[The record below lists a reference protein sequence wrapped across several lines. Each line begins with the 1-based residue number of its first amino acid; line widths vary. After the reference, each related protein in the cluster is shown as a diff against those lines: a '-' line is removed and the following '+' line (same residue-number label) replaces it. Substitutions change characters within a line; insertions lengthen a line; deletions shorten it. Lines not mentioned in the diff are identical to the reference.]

1 MAFSHLL
8 KEMAMRKVLIL
19 LLTLVALGGGRAQAQ
34 AVVSVGSS
42 SACLGDTVGLNLQL
56 NTGTASIGAMSL
68 SLRIDTTAQIAGFVL
83 DNPAF
88 ATNFLWNVQGR
99 NLRIS
104 WYSNS
109 PVSSS
114 TTLGRILLIGGST
127 TVQFTNVAGENE
139 LALATGQLLATTFT
153 PGSLNRVSGTPPVIT
168 RQPRDTSVAAN
179 ASPSFSVLVTGT
191 AQYQWEL
198 STDGGSSWQSLSG
211 NSNYT
216 GLFTNTLGIV
226 SATPAMNGNRY
237 RVQVFGV
244 CGPPLISTVAV
255 LTVSAGASS
264 QLNLLSAPS
273 CDTVNVRLQASVAM
287 NPVGA
292 ISLTLNFDTLLAQ
305 FIGVSSPIAAINSSL
320 LANRVGN
327 RILVSWFSTTGVAL
341 PANAD
346 LFVFRFRNVSGGTL
360 GFQTS
365 PAGGNEI
372 VNLTGQQY
380 PLTFGSVTLPVG
392 GGGSTATITP
402 AGPTTF
408 CAGGSV
414 VLNANTGSGLSY
426 QWLRNGVVVPGANT
440 ASFTATL
447 AGSYRVRITAG
458 SCSDSSAAV
467 VVTVNAAP
475 GAMATAAGPTTFCQ
489 GGSVQLNAN
498 TGVGFVYQWLLNNN
512 PIAGA
517 ASSSFTASA
526 TGNYR
531 VRITNSTGCFDTS
544 TVIAVN
550 VQSRPGATVTPAG
563 PTSFCPG
570 GSVVLNANTGTG
582 LSYVWQRN
590 GVNVAGATTSSIQA
604 TQAGD
609 YRVLVSLSGGC
620 SDTSS
625 TVTVSL
631 LAAPSASITLGGAA
645 SICPGDSTLLNANTG
660 TGFSY
665 VWLRNDTIIAGAN
678 SASLVVRTNGN
689 YRVRITNA
697 AGCSATSAIQ
707 TIGLLPRPTAP
718 VLNIVVDT
726 IFARPGTGL
735 LWFRNGILLAGVN
748 DSNLVITQTGY
759 YVAQRTG
766 GACVSDSSNGI
777 LVDAV
782 STGPNL
788 GFSGWKLYPNPA
800 SNWLQ
805 MEFEL
810 TSRESMTIE
819 LRDARGSLVQYEQY
833 RPEYTGSQQYR
844 LQLAPLPAGIYLL
857 RASQGQQHRS
867 QRFVVQP

>member
-1 MAFSHLL
+1 MAISQLL

-19 LLTLVALGGGRAQAQ
+19 LLTLVALGGGRVQAQ

-42 SACLGDTVGLNLQL
+42 TACLGDTVGLNLQL

-68 SLRIDTTAQIAGFVL
+68 SLRIDSTAQIAGFVL

-109 PVSSS
+109 PVSSNA
-114 TTLGRILLIGGST
+114 TLGRILLTGGST

-139 LALATGQLLATTFT
+139 LALVTGQLLAATFT

-211 NSNYT
+211 NTNYT

-244 CGPPLISTVAV
+244 CGPPLISTAAV

-264 QLNLLSAPS
+264 QLNLLTAPS
-273 CDTVNVRLQASVAM
+273 CDTVSVRLQASVAM

-292 ISLTLNFDTLLAQ
+292 ISLTLNYDTLLAQ
-305 FIGVSSPIAAINSSL
+305 FVGVSSPIAAINSSL

-327 RILVSWFSTTGVAL
+327 RILLSWFSTTGVSL
-341 PANAD
+341 PASAD
-346 LFVFRFRNVSGGTL
+346 LFVFRFRNVTGGSL
-360 GFQTS
+360 SFQTNA
-365 PAGGNEI
+365 AGGNEI
-372 VNLTGQQY
+372 ANLTGQLY
-380 PLTFGSVTLPVG
+380 PLTFGSVALPVG
-392 GGGSTATITP
+392 GGGSTASITP

-414 VLNANTGSGLSY
+414 VLNANTGTGLSY

-440 ASFTATL
+440 AVFTATL
-447 AGSYRVRITAG
+447 AGSYRVRVTAG
-458 SCSDSSAAV
+458 SCSDSSNVV
-467 VVTVNAAP
+467 VVTVNASP
-475 GAMATAAGPTTFCQ
+475 GATVTAAGPTTFCQ

-498 TGVGFVYQWLLNNN
+498 TGTGFVYQWLLNNS
-512 PIAGA
+512 PVPGA
-517 ASSSFTASA
+517 TSSSFTAIAS
-526 TGNYR
+526 GSYR
-531 VRITNSTGCFDTS
+531 VRITNATGCFDTS
-544 TVIAVN
+544 AAITVN

-570 GSVVLNANTGTG
+570 GSVLLNANTGTG

-620 SDTSS
+620 SDTSA

-631 LAAPSASITLGGAA
+631 LAAPTASITLSGAA

-665 VWLRNDTIIAGAN
+665 VWLRNDTVIAGAN
-678 SASLVVRTNGN
+678 TASLVVRSNGN

-697 AGCSATSAIQ
+697 AACSATSTVQ
-707 TIGLLPRPTAP
+707 TIGLLPRPAAP
-718 VLNIVVDT
+718 VLSIVVDT

-735 LWFRNGILLAGVN
+735 LWFRNGILLAGVS

-759 YVAQRTG
+759 YTAQRTQ

-782 STGPNL
+782 STAPDL
-788 GFSGWKLYPNPA
+788 GFAGWNMYPNPA
-800 SNWLQ
+800 SSWLQ
-805 MEFEL
+805 LDFEL
-810 TSRESMTIE
+810 TNREPMILE
-819 LRDARGSLVQYEQY
+819 VRDARGSLVQYEVY
-833 RPEYTGSQQYR
+833 RPEFVGSQQYR
-844 LQLAPLPAGIYLL
+844 LALDPLPAGIYLL
-857 RASQGQQHRS
+857 RASQGQQQRT
-867 QRFVVQP
+867 QRFVIQP